1 MGSEIFKFGPRKAEI
16 IGIQD
21 LSCTSKLWA
30 EPTFIEK
37 MLKVKNLVMKTKIN
51 KDGLKLT
58 TVYFEKSNIPM
69 TSDFKMVSLIQGIG
83 WNQ

>member
-1 MGSEIFKFGPRKAEI
+1 
-16 IGIQD
+16 
-21 LSCTSKLWA
+21 
-30 EPTFIEK
+30 
-37 MLKVKNLVMKTKIN
+37 MKTKIN

-83 WNQ
+83 